1 MLTWGLQ
8 NCRHSWLMRASLLL
22 VAQPILVC
30 VGVSWWGHC
39 KSRYQGNLLLKSKK
53 GRLVALS
60 GHLNLPS
67 TASLW
72 CSPGCL
78 PELISLFSRVACQN
92 EEWQTWPWEEYG
104 SVIRTGLVSAWHPSG
119 LTQRCW
125 WKDFLSQNR
134 FPVVLQSSTIP
145 QPFGLAI
152 DFSVSE
158 TILG

>member
-1 MLTWGLQ
+1 MIDEGKLAVGGPTHPGL
-8 NCRHSWLMRASLLL
+8 CGSFL
-22 VAQPILVC
+22 VGTLQVP
-30 VGVSWWGHC
+30 
-39 KSRYQGNLLLKSKK
+39 YQGNLLLKSKK

-119 LTQRCW
+119 LTQRC
-125 WKDFLSQNR
+125 
-134 FPVVLQSSTIP
+134 
-145 QPFGLAI
+145 
-152 DFSVSE
+152 
-158 TILG
+158 